1 MAAGMGGSCEPPEP
15 PLNLPLGIQ
24 PKHVMR
30 LAVRVQSY
38 CFLRIYQLLYKQ
50 FRIKFPCSIAE
61 KKMKILNRSVLLAL
75 RDSFVS
81 WI

>member
-1 MAAGMGGSCEPPEP
+1 MGAGIGESATGHTTKACVVSGCKSASILLFP
-15 PLNLPLGIQ
+15 
-24 PKHVMR
+24 R
-30 LAVRVQSY
+30 
-38 CFLRIYQLLYKQ
+38 RIYQLLYKQ

-61 KKMKILNRSVLLAL
+61 KKMKILNSSVLLAL